1 MERHIELPWIE
12 KYRPNEM
19 ETIMLNNF
27 LKEKI
32 DTILDN
38 ETIPNLVLTGEPG
51 TGKTSTILILINELY
66 GDDSRNNVL
75 ELNASDDRG
84 LSIISSTI
92 IPFCQKKTSHKQK
105 IIILDEADSIT
116 NKAQQL
122 LNNVITEYKDKCR
135 FVFICN
141 DISKI
146 NEPILS
152 KCLVINYPKLP
163 YEDILRKL
171 LDICD
176 QENID
181 YEEENI
187 RKLIDIS
194 NNDIRK
200 AINNLEC
207 VYKTFNRVTEE
218 NMLLLFDR
226 NKMDYIRRILIYC
239 IDKDFNSALALI
251 VKNIDVVSL
260 CAGTHNEDSSMLLTQ
275 LMKESNVDL
284 KDKHVYFAQLLGM
297 SDHISYNLS
306 NAGYNVAKY
315 VPYGPVNEV
324 LPYLIRRAE
333 ENTSVAGQTSR
344 ELSLISKELNRRKK

>member
-171 LDICD
+171 LDICN

-207 VYKTFNRVTEE
+207 VYKTFNEVTEE

-239 IDKDFNSALALI
+239 IDKDFNSAI
-251 VKNIDVVSL
+251 KYTQDVF
-260 CAGTHNEDSSMLLTQ
+260 N
-275 LMKESNVDL
+275 K
-284 KDKHVYFAQLLGM
+284 
-297 SDHISYNLS
+297 
-306 NAGYNVAKY
+306 GYNVNDIVLTILEFLFNSNNDIIIDDDRMELYSIVSKIYIDINDGNDTLLQLYGCVSQIYLYY
-315 VPYGPVNEV
+315 VN
-324 LPYLIRRAE
+324 
-333 ENTSVAGQTSR
+333 
-344 ELSLISKELNRRKK
+344 K